1 MNKKYDTKL
10 HEGHRPDL
18 HPNGRILRSIEDKG
32 NGYLIVTSN
41 FSTSSNDKTIPNM
54 WLINK
59 KELYE
64 I

>member
-1 MNKKYDTKL
+1 MNKKYCTKL

-18 HPNGRILRSIEDKG
+18 HPNGRIVRCIEDKG
-32 NGYLIVTSN
+32 NDYLIVTSD
-41 FSTSSNDKTIPNM
+41 DKTIPNM